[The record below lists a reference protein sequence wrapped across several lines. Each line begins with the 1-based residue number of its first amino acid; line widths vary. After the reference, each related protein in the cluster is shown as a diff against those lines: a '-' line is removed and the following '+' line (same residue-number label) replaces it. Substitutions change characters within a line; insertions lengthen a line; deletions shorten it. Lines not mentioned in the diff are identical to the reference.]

1 MMQPQKIR
9 PLTRIQVKNG
19 PAIELSPELEAFC
32 RKYNY
37 WPTRSEIKIRKPTE
51 QDREL
56 VQQLRAKIKDL
67 RVIYEA

>member
-1 MMQPQKIR
+1 MQPQ
-9 PLTRIQVKNG
+9 RIKSMSRVPVKNA
-19 PAIELSPELEAFC
+19 PSIELTPELEAFC
-32 RKYNY
+32 RKHDY
-37 WPTRSEIKIRKPTE
+37 WPGRLELRIRKPTE